1 MLSLKLLALLS
12 LSILSC
18 AKIKTIYP
26 KKGTK
31 FAFHESHCSSCKA
44 SYESIITKEGVRQ
57 CYTYYADVELSEAGN
72 FCKNAYEVLPL
83 PKSQKE
89 NDQLTS
95 LARTMASNSLS
106 NGFMALDLKPSSNK
120 NYVDSNGNVPLYTNW
135 ASAVFAEYSP
145 NKSPVLMFTQNDGFW
160 FNSEQTRKV
169 ALICK
174 QVCKGKLPYSS

>member
-1 MLSLKLLALLS
+1 MLSLKLLVLLD

-95 LARTMASNSLS
+95 LARN
-106 NGFMALDLKPSSNK
+106 KPTK
-120 NYVDSNGNVPLYTNW
+120 FRL
-135 ASAVFAEYSP
+135 
-145 NKSPVLMFTQNDGFW
+145 
-160 FNSEQTRKV
+160 
-169 ALICK
+169 
-174 QVCKGKLPYSS
+174 